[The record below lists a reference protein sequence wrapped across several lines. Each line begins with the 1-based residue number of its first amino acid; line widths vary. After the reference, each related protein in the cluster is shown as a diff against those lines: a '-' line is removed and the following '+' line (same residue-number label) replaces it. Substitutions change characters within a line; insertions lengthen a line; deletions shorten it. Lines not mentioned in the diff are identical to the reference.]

1 MTIKYLP
8 ILLLISVIHSQDV
21 NQTSKIK
28 SSTFRGTPCD
38 DTEYR
43 NSNGTPNWKNYGRFL
58 SECDSLST
66 TYFDAEF
73 AEMDKVKQ
81 REQATKDSLEQIEIA
96 SMDIDAELDMDA
108 MWDNTIWQE
117 IEEIGETIYGEV
129 EQVTSVAGVRGAEAE
144 DEALS
149 YLYYRRS
156 MRGIAMIDL
165 QKAYGKLSIKRDIIL
180 DTNPENPKLDKI
192 NSLLYQLQIK
202 INKKS

>member
-1 MTIKYLP
+1 MTIKYLS
-8 ILLLISVIHSQDV
+8 IVLLISVIHSQDV

-73 AEMDKVKQ
+73 AEMDKVKR

-117 IEEIGETIYGEV
+117 IEEVGETIYGEV

-165 QKAYGKLSIKRDIIL
+165 QKAYGRLQNTRDEL
-180 DTNPENPKLDKI
+180 MKANPKHPKLEKI
-192 NSLLYQLQIK
+192 NNLISQLEIK
-202 INKKS
+202 INKS

>member
-73 AEMDKVKQ
+73 AEMDKVK
-81 REQATKDSLEQIEIA
+81 RIEQAIKDSLEQIEIA

-144 DEALS
+144 DEALNH
-149 YLYYRRS
+149 LYYRRS

-165 QKAYGKLSIKRDIIL
+165 QKAYGKLMNTKDRLEKS
-180 DTNPENPKLDKI
+180 NPKHPKLNKI
-192 NSLLYQLQIK
+192 NDLLSQLRIK
-202 INKKS
+202 IKNT

>member
-1 MTIKYLP
+1 MTIKYLS
-8 ILLLISVIHSQDV
+8 IVLLISVIHSQDV

-73 AEMDKVKQ
+73 AEMDKVKR
-81 REQATKDSLEQIEIA
+81 REQAIKDSLEQIEIA

-144 DEALS
+144 DEALAL
-149 YLYYRRS
+149 LYYRRS

-165 QKAYGKLSIKRDIIL
+165 QKAYGRLQNTRDEL
-180 DTNPENPKLDKI
+180 MKANPKHPKLDKI
-192 NSLLYQLQIK
+192 NNLISQLKIK
-202 INKKS
+202 INKS

>member
-117 IEEIGETIYGEV
+117 IEEVGETIYGEV

-144 DEALS
+144 DEALNH
-149 YLYYRRS
+149 LYYRRS

-165 QKAYGKLSIKRDIIL
+165 QKAYGKLMNTKDRLEKS
-180 DTNPENPKLDKI
+180 NPKHPKLKKI
-192 NSLLYQLQIK
+192 NDLLSQLRIK
-202 INKKS
+202 IKNT

>member
-73 AEMDKVKQ
+73 AEMDKVKR
-81 REQATKDSLEQIEIA
+81 REQVIKDSLEQIEIA

-144 DEALS
+144 DEALG

-156 MRGIAMIDL
+156 MRGIALIDL
-165 QKAYGKLSIKRDIIL
+165 QKAYGKLTIKKD
-180 DTNPENPKLDKI
+180 KLIRLKRPTKKI
-192 NSLLYQLQIK
+192 DEYLSMIDRKIK
-202 INKKS
+202 SRTRS

>member
-8 ILLLISVIHSQDV
+8 ILLLISAIHSQDV

-73 AEMDKVKQ
+73 AEMDKVK
-81 REQATKDSLEQIEIA
+81 RIEQAIKDSLEQIEIA

-129 EQVTSVAGVRGAEAE
+129 EQVTSVAGVRGA
-144 DEALS
+144 
-149 YLYYRRS
+149 
-156 MRGIAMIDL
+156 
-165 QKAYGKLSIKRDIIL
+165 
-180 DTNPENPKLDKI
+180 
-192 NSLLYQLQIK
+192 
-202 INKKS
+202 

>member
-28 SSTFRGTPCD
+28 SSTFKGTPCD

-73 AEMDKVKQ
+73 AEMDKVKR

-144 DEALS
+144 DEALNH
-149 YLYYRRS
+149 LYYRRS
-156 MRGIAMIDL
+156 MKGIAMIDL
-165 QKAYGKLSIKRDIIL
+165 QKAYGKLKIKRGQLIKI
-180 DTNPENPKLDKI
+180 NPKHPKLKNVD
-192 NSLLYQLQIK
+192 NLLSQLQIK
-202 INKKS
+202 INKS

>member
-1 MTIKYLP
+1 MTIKYLS
-8 ILLLISVIHSQDV
+8 IVLLISVIHSQDV

-73 AEMDKVKQ
+73 AEIDKVK
-81 REQATKDSLEQIEIA
+81 RKEQATKDSLEQIEIA

-144 DEALS
+144 DEALAL
-149 YLYYRRS
+149 LYYRRS

-165 QKAYGKLSIKRDIIL
+165 QKAYGRLQNTRDEL
-180 DTNPENPKLDKI
+180 MKANPKHPKLDKI
-192 NSLLYQLQIK
+192 NNLISQLKIK
-202 INKKS
+202 INKS

>member
-1 MTIKYLP
+1 MKKVLTFVLMMI
-8 ILLLISVIHSQDV
+8 VIRAQDV
-21 NQTSKIK
+21 TQVSEIK
-28 SSTFRGTPCD
+28 SSTFLGKECD

-43 NSNGTPNWKNYGRFL
+43 NSNGSPNWKNYGAWL
-58 SECDSLST
+58 SECDSMQT
-66 TYFDAEF
+66 VHYDAVF
-73 AEMDKVKQ
+73 ALRDKERRK
-81 REQATKDSLEQIEIA
+81 EQAIKDSLEQIEIA

-144 DEALS
+144 DEALG

-165 QKAYGKLSIKRDIIL
+165 QKAYGKLMNTKDRLEKS
-180 DTNPENPKLDKI
+180 NPKHPKLNKI
-192 NSLLYQLQIK
+192 NDLLSQLRIK
-202 INKKS
+202 IKNT

>member
-73 AEMDKVKQ
+73 AEIDKVK
-81 REQATKDSLEQIEIA
+81 RKEQATKDSLEQIEIA

-144 DEALS
+144 DEALAL
-149 YLYYRRS
+149 LYYRRS

-165 QKAYGKLSIKRDIIL
+165 QKAYGRLQNTRDEL
-180 DTNPENPKLDKI
+180 MKANPKHPKLDKI
-192 NSLLYQLQIK
+192 NNLISQLKIK
-202 INKKS
+202 INKS

>member
-1 MTIKYLP
+1 MTIKYLS
-8 ILLLISVIHSQDV
+8 IVLLISVIHSQDV

-73 AEMDKVKQ
+73 AEIDKVK
-81 REQATKDSLEQIEIA
+81 RKEQATKDSLEQIEIA

-117 IEEIGETIYGEV
+117 IEEVGETIYGEV

-144 DEALS
+144 DEALAL
-149 YLYYRRS
+149 LYYRRS

-165 QKAYGKLSIKRDIIL
+165 QKAYGRLQNTRDEL
-180 DTNPENPKLDKI
+180 MKANPKHPKLDKI
-192 NSLLYQLQIK
+192 NNLISQLKIK
-202 INKKS
+202 INKS

>member
-8 ILLLISVIHSQDV
+8 ILLLISAIHSQDV

-73 AEMDKVKQ
+73 AEMDRVKQ

-144 DEALS
+144 HESLS

-165 QKAYGKLSIKRDIIL
+165 QKAYGRLQNTRDEL
-180 DTNPENPKLDKI
+180 MKANPKHPKLEKI
-192 NSLLYQLQIK
+192 NNLISQLEIK
-202 INKKS
+202 INKS

>member
-28 SSTFRGTPCD
+28 SSTFKGTPCD

-43 NSNGTPNWKNYGRFL
+43 NSNGSPNWKNYGRFL

-73 AEMDKVKQ
+73 AEMDKVK
-81 REQATKDSLEQIEIA
+81 RIEQAIKDSLEQIEIA

-117 IEEIGETIYGEV
+117 IEEIG
-129 EQVTSVAGVRGAEAE
+129 
-144 DEALS
+144 
-149 YLYYRRS
+149 
-156 MRGIAMIDL
+156 
-165 QKAYGKLSIKRDIIL
+165 
-180 DTNPENPKLDKI
+180 
-192 NSLLYQLQIK
+192 
-202 INKKS
+202 

>member
-1 MTIKYLP
+1 MRYLP
-8 ILLLISVIHSQDV
+8 LLFVSVIIGQDV
-21 NQTSKIK
+21 NRVSDIK
-28 SSTFRGTPCD
+28 SSTFQGTECD

-43 NSNGTPNWKNYGRFL
+43 NSNGTPNWKNYGRWL
-58 SECDSLST
+58 SECDSMST
-66 TYFDAEF
+66 TFYDNEF
-73 AEMDKVKQ
+73 VLRDKERRKEKAIQ
-81 REQATKDSLEQIEIA
+81 DSLEQIEIA

-165 QKAYGKLSIKRDIIL
+165 QKAYGRLQNTRDEL
-180 DTNPENPKLDKI
+180 MKANPKHPKLDKI
-192 NSLLYQLQIK
+192 NNLISQLKIK
-202 INKKS
+202 INKS

>member
-28 SSTFRGTPCD
+28 SSTFKGTPCD

-73 AEMDKVKQ
+73 AEIDKVK
-81 REQATKDSLEQIEIA
+81 RKEQATKDSLEQIEIA

-144 DEALS
+144 DEALAL
-149 YLYYRRS
+149 LYYRRS

-165 QKAYGKLSIKRDIIL
+165 QKAYGRLQNTRDEL
-180 DTNPENPKLDKI
+180 MKANPKHPKLDKI
-192 NSLLYQLQIK
+192 NNLISQLKIK
-202 INKKS
+202 INKS

>member
-8 ILLLISVIHSQDV
+8 ILLLISAIHSQDV

-73 AEMDKVKQ
+73 AEMDRVKQ

-96 SMDIDAELDMDA
+96 SMDIDVFVELKQKMKHWLFYIID
-108 MWDNTIWQE
+108 
-117 IEEIGETIYGEV
+117 EV
-129 EQVTSVAGVRGAEAE
+129 CVVSQ
-144 DEALS
+144 
-149 YLYYRRS
+149 
-156 MRGIAMIDL
+156 
-165 QKAYGKLSIKRDIIL
+165 
-180 DTNPENPKLDKI
+180 
-192 NSLLYQLQIK
+192 
-202 INKKS
+202 

>member
-8 ILLLISVIHSQDV
+8 ILLLISVVHSQDV

-73 AEMDKVKQ
+73 AEMDKVKR

-117 IEEIGETIYGEV
+117 IEEVGETIYGEV

-156 MRGIAMIDL
+156 MKGIAMIDL
-165 QKAYGKLSIKRDIIL
+165 QRAYGKLKNTKSEIIK
-180 DTNPENPKLDKI
+180 TNPNHPKLKKI
-192 NSLLYQLQIK
+192 NFLILELENK
-202 INKKS
+202 INKS

>member
-1 MTIKYLP
+1 MKKVLTFVLMMI
-8 ILLLISVIHSQDV
+8 VIRAQDV
-21 NQTSKIK
+21 TRVSEIK
-28 SSTFRGTPCD
+28 SSTFLGKECD

-43 NSNGTPNWKNYGRFL
+43 NSNGSPNWKNYGAWL
-58 SECDSLST
+58 SECDSMQT
-66 TYFDAEF
+66 VHYDAVF
-73 AEMDKVKQ
+73 ALRDKERRKEKAIQ
-81 REQATKDSLEQIEIA
+81 DSLEQIEIA

-144 DEALS
+144 DEALG

-156 MRGIAMIDL
+156 MRGIALIDL

>member
-1 MTIKYLP
+1 MRYLP
-8 ILLLISVIHSQDV
+8 LLFVSVIIGQDV
-21 NQTSKIK
+21 NRVSDIK
-28 SSTFRGTPCD
+28 SSTFQGTECD

-73 AEMDKVKQ
+73 AEMDRVKQ

-144 DEALS
+144 DEALNH
-149 YLYYRRS
+149 LYYRRS

-165 QKAYGKLSIKRDIIL
+165 QKAYGKLMNTKDRLEKS
-180 DTNPENPKLDKI
+180 NPKHPKLNKI
-192 NSLLYQLQIK
+192 NDLLSQLRIK
-202 INKKS
+202 IKNT

>member
-28 SSTFRGTPCD
+28 SSTFKGTPCD

-43 NSNGTPNWKNYGRFL
+43 NSNGSPNWKNYGRFL

-73 AEMDKVKQ
+73 AEMDKVK
-81 REQATKDSLEQIEIA
+81 RIEQAIKDSLEQIEIA

-144 DEALS
+144 DEALG

-156 MRGIAMIDL
+156 MRGIALIDL
-165 QKAYGKLSIKRDIIL
+165 QKAYGKL
-180 DTNPENPKLDKI
+180 I
-192 NSLLYQLQIK
+192 NTRAKVTDPQNIIK
-202 INKKS
+202 IDNLLSQLKKRMQNAS